1 MFISIKKSSKLS
13 DVLLPTGS
21 LLSSLLCHRPLST
34 PSIIEHRCCCCS
46 VAKPYWTLC
55 DPVDCSMP
63 GLLVPHYLL
72 ELPKFMSIELVMPSS
87 HHILCCHLLLL
98 LSVFP
103 SIRVFSNESVL
114 HIRYW
119 SFSFS
124 ISPSNEYSGLISR
137 TGLLSLQ
144 SKGLSRV
151 FTSTTVQKHQFFS
164 LSLLYGPPPN
174 MCTGLL
180 EHSCRCLQSAGVCT
194 VGVYTAAG
202 D

>member
-1 MFISIKKSSKLS
+1 MSCFPQGVYCLHFCVTGPSVLHQSLNTGVVVVQSLS
-13 DVLLPTGS
+13 HIG
-21 LLSSLLCHRPLST
+21 
-34 PSIIEHRCCCCS
+34 
-46 VAKPYWTLC
+46 LC

-72 ELPKFMSIELVMPSS
+72 ELPKFMSTELVMPSS

-98 LSVFP
+98 PSIFP

-119 SFSFS
+119 TFSFS

-151 FTSTTVQKHQFFS
+151 FSSTTVQKHQFFS